1 MQNFNL
7 VYNVIEVKSMKKR
20 WMIKCSNVNIKRLS
34 KVTGINEAIV
44 KVLVNRGIKTAYDI
58 NRFINAS
65 LEDLYDPF
73 LMKDMDKGIELIKN
87 AIEKNKKIAIYGDY
101 DADGVTSTVILYKG
115 LKRCGANFIY
125 HIPDREN
132 EGYGMNK
139 DRIEKL
145 KNEGVEVI
153 LSCDNGISAIDEIEF
168 AKELGIEVV
177 ITDHHELGFVEK
189 DEKREYILPKADATI
204 NPKRQDCTYPFKLL
218 CGAGIAFKFIQA
230 LYSVMGISSKELY
243 ELLQYAAI
251 GTVCDIVD
259 LIDENRILVKNGIEL
274 LRDTNNIGLKYL
286 IKETGINEKNLN
298 SYHIGFVIGPC
309 INATGRLETAKLS
322 VELLL
327 AEQDSKALELA
338 KTLHELN
345 QERQK
350 LTSEGV
356 ESVRE
361 IIENSSIKNDKIIVV
376 YNKNIHESIAGI
388 VAGKIREE
396 YNLPTIILTKG
407 KEKAKGS
414 GRSIEEY
421 NMFEELIKCKDIL
434 ESFGGHP
441 MAAGLSIKEENIDKF
456 REKLNN
462 QCNLTEEDI
471 IPKITIDEK
480 LSPNNVSIDFI
491 NKLSI
496 LEPFGKGNSSP
507 IFAEKKLEIDKIL
520 LLGKDRN
527 TLKFIIKI
535 DNIRKMEGICFGR
548 GNEFEEM
555 LKKNYG
561 ENYRFVMNN
570 PKDIRMDFIFCPT
583 INEYNGYVNPQMRII
598 DYRFSS

>member
-1 MQNFNL
+1 TPFG
-7 VYNVIEVKSMKKR
+7 
-20 WMIKCSNVNIKRLS
+20 IK
-34 KVTGINEAIV
+34 INGGLRVSEYIL
-44 KVLVNRGIKTAYDI
+44 LVNRGIKTAYDI

-251 GTVCDIVD
+251 GTVCDVVD

>member
-1 MQNFNL
+1 M
-7 VYNVIEVKSMKKR
+7 EKR
-20 WMIKCSNVNIKRLS
+20 WMIKCSNVNIKKLS
-34 KVTGINEAIV
+34 KVTKINEAIV
-44 KVLVNRGIKTAYDI
+44 KVLINRGIKTSYDI

-73 LMKDMDKGIELIKN
+73 LMKDMDKGVELIKK
-87 AIEKNKKIAIYGDY
+87 AIEENKKIAIYGDY

-115 LKRCGANFIY
+115 LKKCGANFIY
-125 HIPDREN
+125 HIPDREW
-132 EGYGMNK
+132 EGYGMTK
-139 DRIEKL
+139 GRIEKL
-145 KNEGVEVI
+145 KNQGVEVI
-153 LSCDNGISAIDEIEF
+153 LTCDNGISALDEIEF
-168 AKELGIEVV
+168 AKELGMQVV
-177 ITDHHELGFVEK
+177 ITDHHELGFIEK
-189 DEKREYILPKADATI
+189 DGEREYILPKADAVI
-204 NPKRQDCTYPFKLL
+204 NPKREDCTYPFKLL

-230 LYSVMGISSKELY
+230 LYSVMGISSDKAY
-243 ELLQYAAI
+243 ELLQYVAI
-251 GTVCDIVD
+251 GTVCDVVD

-274 LRDTNNIGLKYL
+274 LRNTNNLGLKCL
-286 IKETGINEKNLN
+286 MKETSINEKNLN

-309 INATGRLETAKLS
+309 INATGRLENAKLS

-327 AEQDSKALELA
+327 EKEDNKALELA
-338 KTLHELN
+338 KKLYELN
-345 QERQK
+345 LERQK
-350 LTSEGV
+350 LTGDGV

-376 YNKNIHESIAGI
+376 YNEEIHESIAGI

-396 YNLPTIILTKG
+396 YNLPSIILTKG
-407 KEKAKGS
+407 KEKVKGS
-414 GRSIEEY
+414 GRSIEGY

-434 ESFGGHP
+434 ENFGGHP
-441 MAAGLSIKEENIDKF
+441 MAAGLSIKEENIDEF
-456 REKLNN
+456 RKELNN
-462 QCNLTEEDI
+462 QCNLTDEDMV
-471 IPKITIDEK
+471 PKITIDEK
-480 LSPNNVSIDFI
+480 LSPDKVSIDFI

-507 IFAEKKLEIDKIL
+507 VFAEKKLKLDRIL

-535 DNIRKMEGICFGR
+535 DDIKKMEAICFGR
-548 GNEFEEM
+548 GNEFEEI

-561 ENYRFVMNN
+561 EDYRFIMNN
-570 PKDIRMDFIFCPT
+570 PKDIKMDFIFCPT

>member
-1 MQNFNL
+1 MTPFG
-7 VYNVIEVKSMKKR
+7 
-20 WMIKCSNVNIKRLS
+20 IK
-34 KVTGINEAIV
+34 INGGLRVSEYIL
-44 KVLVNRGIKTAYDI
+44 LVNRGIKTAYDI

-251 GTVCDIVD
+251 GTVCDVVD